1 MTDGL
6 GNETV
11 TGYDVLGRR
20 ATVTDAEGN
29 VTQYEYDAL
38 GNQAAITDANNVRTG
53 YVYDDLN
60 RLIGVVENQRTGE
73 SANQHTN
80 VLTQYVYDAL
90 GNRIV
95 ITNARNYTSTYT
107 VYDALDRPVIVRDA
121 LGHETHTRYNALGY
135 RTVVTD
141 ADGGVTHYGYDGL
154 NWLVSIEYAEFS
166 VQYAYDAVGN
176 RIAMTDT
183 TGTTFYTYDPA
194 NRLTSIQLPDSSV
207 LTYTWGA
214 RGNLTHDGTF
224 TYTYNAAGRMV
235 QATGLTST
243 IVYTY
248 SADGLRVAQ
257 NVDGVETTFAWDAVL
272 PIAQVLATTE
282 AGAANPARYLHGVD
296 LVAEYQE
303 SVWQYPLG
311 DSLGSVRQVVD
322 AAGDVTYAAG
332 YTSFGEALWRV
343 GEAAT
348 AWGFTGEWQDPNVGM
363 IYLRARWYAPDVG
376 RFTRQDPWRGNVQ
389 QPATG
394 NPYAYGLNNPLTC
407 TDPTGKWCLGGFDM
421 WPGTGCTL
429 EQIEKWAQIWTNVI
443 DYAKVAADGWL
454 GFGVEILDTLLLM
467 GRGTLANAYVENLY
481 AKYPVSELA
490 LMLLLLDNICD
501 GIGYSQRQRRPRN
514 PIYD

>member
-1 MTDGL
+1 M
-6 GNETV
+6 
-11 TGYDVLGRR
+11 
-20 ATVTDAEGN
+20 
-29 VTQYEYDAL
+29 
-38 GNQAAITDANNVRTG
+38 VR
-53 YVYDDLN
+53 
-60 RLIGVVENQRTGE
+60 
-73 SANQHTN
+73 
-80 VLTQYVYDAL
+80 
-90 GNRIV
+90 
-95 ITNARNYTSTYT
+95 
-107 VYDALDRPVIVRDA
+107 
-121 LGHETHTRYNALGY
+121 
-135 RTVVTD
+135 
-141 ADGGVTHYGYDGL
+141 
-154 NWLVSIEYAEFS
+154 
-166 VQYAYDAVGN
+166 
-176 RIAMTDT
+176 
-183 TGTTFYTYDPA
+183 
-194 NRLTSIQLPDSSV
+194 
-207 LTYTWGA
+207 
-214 RGNLTHDGTF
+214 
-224 TYTYNAAGRMV
+224 
-235 QATGLTST
+235 ATGLTST

-282 AGAANPARYLHGVD
+282 AGAANPTRYLHGVD
-296 LVAEYQE
+296 LVAEYQG
-303 SVWQYPLG
+303 SAWQYPLG

-322 AAGDVTYAAG
+322 VAGDVAYAAG
-332 YTSFGEALWRV
+332 YTPFGKMLWRT
-343 GEAAT
+343 GET
-348 AWGFTGEWQDPNVGM
+348 TTTWGFTGEWQDPNVGM